1 MFRKN
6 VHTKSNENQGKKTTI
21 RKANCMSVYNM
32 SQTNLATSLLIFM
45 MPLLKYTTNFEQEK
59 ERNNL
64 LISTLG
70 WQ

>member
-32 SQTNLATSLLIFM
+32 SQTNLATSLLIFL
-45 MPLLKYTTNFEQEK
+45 MPLKYTTNFEQEK